1 MPKPKRTKWNK
12 VKINRYLSEF
22 QTNVWLSDDTFETT
36 KDDHNWECLF
46 GHRFSDK
53 FEYMKTRI
61 GDVKSGRAAC
71 KICGTKFTRE
81 EQIRFCFSQLFG
93 QEFPKKNPSWLRQK
107 NGEPLHFDGFNQD
120 LMLAFEHDGEQHF
133 THIKHFHP
141 TLEDFQ
147 AAQKRDEI
155 KNMLCEENDVD
166 LVRIRFDEQLADVPA
181 VILEKLSNV
190 LKAKLVSTEVNWSL
204 FSSFIGST
212 KISKLEKYA
221 ERHQGTLLSKEINA
235 EGRVTFFCPRHNHT
249 WHPIADIVLKRG
261 YWCEHCGHQ
270 RRAQESKKTWSDD
283 ELIRLGKSFEPKLNY
298 EKWAGVDNNGRY
310 LWACQG
316 DDCDFPFPKDPT
328 DLKKKLDAKQLACP
342 SCNKKRKR
350 QLWEAHRFAEEKG
363 GVCLTVSDYA
373 NKKDQLRF
381 KCHNKEHK
389 EFFRTGAQVFDSKMW
404 CPKCPDRKRQKL
416 DREQVALLA
425 SGKGF
430 KLIGTYK
437 NNTAMLNLTCQKC
450 GARKSDINF
459 RALERLE
466 QGNNCDYCGAL

>member
-1 MPKPKRTKWNK
+1 MPKTKRIKWNK
-12 VKINRYLSEF
+12 VKINRYLSDC
-22 QTNVWLSDDTFETT
+22 QANVWLSDATFKTT
-36 KDDHNWECLF
+36 KYDHNWECLF
-46 GHRFSDK
+46 GHKFPDK

-61 GDVKSGRAAC
+61 SDVKRGHAAC
-71 KICGTKFTRE
+71 KVCGTKSTRE

-93 QEFPKKNPSWLRQK
+93 QEFPKKNPPWLRQK

-133 THIKHFHP
+133 KHIEYFHP

-155 KNMLCEENDVD
+155 KNMLCAENNVE
-166 LVRIRFDEQLADVPA
+166 LVRIRFDEQIVNVPA
-181 VILEKLSNV
+181 AILEKLSNV

-204 FSSFIGST
+204 FSSSIGST
-212 KISKLEKYA
+212 KISKLEKHA
-221 ERHQGTLLSKEINA
+221 ERHQGILRSGEINS

-249 WHPIADIVLKRG
+249 WHPIAETVLKRG
-261 YWCEHCGHQ
+261 HWCKYCGRQ
-270 RRAQESKKTWSDD
+270 RRAQKFKKTWSDD

-298 EKWAGVDNNGRY
+298 EKWAGVDTQGRY

-316 DDCDFPFPKDPT
+316 DDCNFPFPKDPA
-328 DLKKKLDAKQLACP
+328 DLKKKLAAKQLPCP

-363 GVCLTVSDYA
+363 GVCLTFSDYS
-373 NKKDQLRF
+373 NKKDQLKF

-389 EFFRTGAQVFDSKMW
+389 EFFRTGAQIFDSKMW
-404 CPKCPDRKRQKL
+404 CPKCSDRKRQKL

-425 SGKGF
+425 SDKGF
-430 KLIGTYK
+430 KLLGTYK
-437 NNTAMLNLTCQKC
+437 NNTAMLDLACQKC
-450 GARKSDINF
+450 GALKSDINF
-459 RALERLE
+459 RTLERLE
-466 QGNNCDYCGAL
+466 QGNSCDYCGAI